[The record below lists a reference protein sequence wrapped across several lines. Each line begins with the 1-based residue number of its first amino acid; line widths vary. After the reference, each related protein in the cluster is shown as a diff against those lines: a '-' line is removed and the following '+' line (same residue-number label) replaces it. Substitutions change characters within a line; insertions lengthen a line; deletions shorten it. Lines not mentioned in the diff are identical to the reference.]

1 VRVPRTIR
9 ARRPEKG
16 IALLISIF
24 VLLLISVV
32 AIALIVSSGT
42 ETALAGNYRSSTGVY
57 YAALAGLEEARGRLL
72 AKDPNSFQKAA
83 GFLPSPGTQLN
94 IGEVRYVLNPSP
106 TDGNV
111 LVTYPDTEY
120 DSEFGAG
127 ALTIAYTAGTV
138 ITTPSVWNKSPLNA
152 LPVSGPLYKWVRIN
166 GVSERSLN
174 LDTCTYDTFVDPA
187 LVYYGAVPLCNP
199 LSLSLNDQ
207 GIGAQVLELT
217 ALAVLP
223 NGSQKLLQYLAAPTL
238 VSLPSF
244 PATLT
249 FAGDNSGNSVAFSAP
264 ANNAGYYVKGIDQD
278 SVGSCSPGTSV
289 DAIGVFANGDKSK
302 VINGSGGTIG
312 MAGHQANYY
321 GIINPGP
328 DVVNVSGSFS
338 SFQTPAQLEA
348 LAQTITQ
355 NADVIIT
362 PTGGPATGSNL
373 PTTMYSPSP
382 NPMTVVVN
390 GDLDLN
396 AWYHTGY
403 GLLLVRGNLNYDPD
417 ASWDGI
423 VLVIGQG
430 TVTGTKGGGGEFDG
444 AFLVANTRDSS
455 GNILSN
461 LGKASVIFGSNM
473 GGEGIRYSSCWIQKS
488 QPTSAYK
495 ILSFHEISQ

>member
-1 VRVPRTIR
+1 MNGRTAIR
-9 ARRPEKG
+9 TNRPEKG

-72 AKDPNSFQKAA
+72 GKDPNSFQKTA

-111 LVTYPDTEY
+111 LTTYPDTEY
-120 DSEFGAG
+120 DNEFGGG
-127 ALTIAYTAGTV
+127 ALAAATV
-138 ITTPSVWNKSPLNA
+138 KTTPSVWNTSPLNG
-152 LPVSGPLYKWVRIN
+152 LPVPGPVYKWVRIN
-166 GVSERSLN
+166 AISEQSLK
-174 LDTCTYDTFVDPA
+174 LDVAPYDSVQDPNPPVFYNGAQLNTYTP
-187 LVYYGAVPLCNP
+187 PLG
-199 LSLSLNDQ
+199 S
-207 GIGAQVLELT
+207 QVLELT

-244 PATLT
+244 PAALT

-264 ANNAGYYVKGIDQD
+264 ANNAGYNVKGIDQD
-278 SVGSCSPGTSV
+278 SVGSCSPGPSV

-423 VLVIGQG
+423 VLVIGLG

-461 LGKASVIFGSNM
+461 PGKASMIFDPNM